1 MEASMN
7 SIIRLVLV
15 AALGVMLG
23 GLAEAGSSNQQR
35 VTGTCAV
42 GSAIRV
48 INADGTVVCEADDN
62 SGGTVTKVGTGSGL
76 TGGPITTS
84 GTISVD
90 AAQVQTRVTGSCS
103 GGTSI
108 RVINENG
115 TVGCSAGGVTAVTAS
130 APLQST
136 GGTTPNISLP
146 GGIIDSGAVNT
157 AIGFS
162 ALSSNT
168 TGGSNTASG
177 DSALLSNT
185 TGDFNTATGVNALA
199 RNTTGAFNTASGYL
213 ALSGNTSGYKNPAS
227 GVNALASNTTG
238 AVNTASGHY
247 ALAGNTSGSQN
258 TASGSSALQFNGTGD
273 KNTASGFQALFL
285 NQTGSQ
291 NTASGYLALLNNTSG
306 SSNTAIGAGADVS
319 AGSQVNATAIG
330 AGAIVNASNKI
341 RLGNASVTVIEGQVD
356 FTFTSDQTRKE
367 NFQPV
372 DGEAVLN
379 RLRGLNVTSWNY
391 IGHDPK
397 AFRHY
402 GPMGQEFFAAFGH
415 DGIGTIG
422 SPTTL
427 TSSDVAGILMSAV
440 QAMEK
445 RTVELRQTTEWLKET
460 LEALKAENA
469 QLRAR
474 LERPSASSVA
484 ALQQ

>member
-1 MEASMN
+1 MN

-15 AALGVMLG
+15 AALGMMLG
-23 GLAEAGSSNQQR
+23 GLAEAAAPNQQQR

-90 AAQVQTRVTGSCS
+90 AAQVQTRVTGSCTVGS
-103 GGTSI
+103 SI

-146 GGIIDSGAVNT
+146 GVIIDSGAVNT

-185 TGDFNTATGVNALA
+185 TGDFNTASGVSALA
-199 RNTTGAFNTASGYL
+199 SNTTGGFNTASGYL
-213 ALSGNTSGYKNPAS
+213 ALSGNTSGYENTAS

-247 ALAGNTSGSQN
+247 ALAGQ
-258 TASGSSALQFNGTGD
+258 
-273 KNTASGFQALFL
+273 
-285 NQTGSQ
+285 
-291 NTASGYLALLNNTSG
+291 YH
-306 SSNTAIGAGADVS
+306 
-319 AGSQVNATAIG
+319 
-330 AGAIVNASNKI
+330 
-341 RLGNASVTVIEGQVD
+341 R
-356 FTFTSDQTRKE
+356 
-367 NFQPV
+367 QPKH
-372 DGEAVLN
+372 
-379 RLRGLNVTSWNY
+379 R
-391 IGHDPK
+391 
-397 AFRHY
+397 
-402 GPMGQEFFAAFGH
+402 
-415 DGIGTIG
+415 
-422 SPTTL
+422 
-427 TSSDVAGILMSAV
+427 
-440 QAMEK
+440 
-445 RTVELRQTTEWLKET
+445 
-460 LEALKAENA
+460 
-469 QLRAR
+469 
-474 LERPSASSVA
+474 
-484 ALQQ
+484 